1 MEKSERSWR
10 NIAVAIGLGAAASVG
25 TGAVASL
32 SLEMMMGG
40 SSLDSVYQRLEA
52 RQPAVAS
59 SETRRFASASNV
71 TGTVPEPTTWAL
83 MLTGVGAVGAG
94 MRARR
99 VHSQA

>member
-52 RQPAVAS
+52 RQPVVAS
-59 SETRRFASASNV
+59 SDTRRLASASNNM
-71 TGTVPEPTTWAL
+71 TGSVPEPTTWAL
-83 MLTGVGAVGAG
+83 MVTGVGAG

-99 VHSQA
+99 SHSQA